1 MDRGQARSFLSFDDR
16 GEDEDESIG
25 ESCSKSE
32 TKTEVKDA
40 DVSFL
45 NLKFKLDRDACDLDD
60 VAFGRVIVSSRKL
73 KEAQEKLNDRGPLK
87 ELTLDINFK
96 SEGSGCPGTR
106 TTKLSKVY
114 KKEV

>member
-60 VAFGRVIVSSRKL
+60 VAFGRVIVSSP
-73 KEAQEKLNDRGPLK
+73 KLNRSPREIK
-87 ELTLDINFK
+87 
-96 SEGSGCPGTR
+96 
-106 TTKLSKVY
+106 
-114 KKEV
+114 